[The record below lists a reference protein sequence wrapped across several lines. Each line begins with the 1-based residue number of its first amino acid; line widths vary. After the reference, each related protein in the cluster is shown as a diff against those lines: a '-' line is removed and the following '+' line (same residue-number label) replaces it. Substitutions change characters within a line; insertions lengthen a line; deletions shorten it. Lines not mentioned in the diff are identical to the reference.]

1 MTILTVDLPEDLVTV
16 LAKRHISDEQLQM
29 LVLKAIQSWLND
41 ETTTAPQT
49 ELDEATALSI
59 AEENMPTMAE
69 LWAELDRINKQYPID
84 FDVLRYVES
93 DGVIRVGDTR
103 VRLDTIIYAF
113 NNGYTAEEIVSRYPA
128 LNLAQ
133 VYAVIAYYLHN
144 RPPID
149 EYLQKRAGVAAQI
162 QYNIESQPEYQ
173 LLRERLLKR
182 RQEQATQTNS

>member
-1 MTILTVDLPEDLVTV
+1 
-16 LAKRHISDEQLQM
+16 
-29 LVLKAIQSWLND
+29 
-41 ETTTAPQT
+41 
-49 ELDEATALSI
+49 
-59 AEENMPTMAE
+59 MPTMAE
-69 LWAELDRINKQYPID
+69 LWAELDRINEQYPID

-144 RPPID
+144 RPLID
-149 EYLQKRAGVAAQI
+149 EYLQKRADIAAQI

-173 LLRERLLKR
+173 LLRERLLRR
-182 RQEQATQTNS
+182 RQEQSKQTNS